1 MKNAKAIKGQ
11 KALAMAVVAMF
22 ALCAFTVCIGS
33 ESDAGVYGGVQ
44 DTSGTNKINQTFSV
58 DISVGQTFT
67 YNNITTNLDKADGTI
82 TMTGSPTTADG
93 ANYTFNYDSTSKVGS
108 FVASFTKAGTY
119 VYTITANWDSG
130 KDYGNVTQTAT
141 QKFTFNVDEKIV
153 IPTEFRGYGIKGE
166 TQNVMNIKY
175 AGPDKNV
182 NITYAAYT
190 VDGVENSLS
199 GVDHFNAEI
208 SGDKLVVTP
217 KDVGSTE
224 GTYGLT
230 ITLTNGNSKDT
241 ASVNVIYQIFDDI
254 TITAPDSMYTYEGD
268 TSAPTSINFTTNWDS
283 GLASNQHI
291 SYQMEVT
298 EKEGTTV
305 DVITVNETDKRNA
318 TISGISGKTVG
329 SIVSTDATKAV
340 YTIKFTATG
349 TVDAVEGDSTQTGSS
364 TESESTTTLTVYKS
378 LIFAS
383 APAIGDS
390 AITPITATS
399 TSINLSSYISGA
411 YKVVFDWGDGT
422 QTSSMDNMGKTA
434 TTYGAYHTYAKAGNY
449 TITVYATN
457 DQGTTTAQVFHS
469 TDGMNVPADDTTDDT
484 DKTTTEK
491 EKSFIDKHGVQF
503 IVFGILC
510 ILALVAFFYFGYQS
524 PYVIIAAIIL
534 AALAVLCFVYHDI
547 SGIIDAFRK

>member
-33 ESDAGVYGGVQ
+33 ESDAGVYGGVS
-44 DTSGTNKINQTFSV
+44 DTSGDEKINQTFSV

-82 TMTGSPTTADG
+82 TMTGSPKTADG

-349 TVDAVEGDSTQTGSS
+349 TVDEVAGDSTQAGSS
-364 TESESTTTLTVYKS
+364 TESESTTTLTVYKA

-383 APAIGDS
+383 APTIGGS
-390 AITPITATS
+390 TITPITATS

>member
-33 ESDAGVYGGVQ
+33 ESDAGVYGGVS
-44 DTSGTNKINQTFSV
+44 DTSGDEKINQTFSV

-298 EKEGTTV
+298 GKEGTTV
-305 DVITVNETDKRNA
+305 DVIAVNETDKRNA

-349 TVDAVEGDSTQTGSS
+349 TVDEVAGDSTQAGSS
-364 TESESTTTLTVYKS
+364 TESESTTTLTVYKA

-383 APAIGDS
+383 APTIGGS
-390 AITPITATS
+390 TITPITATS

-484 DKTTTEK
+484 DKTTAEK

>member
-33 ESDAGVYGGVQ
+33 ESDAGVYGGVS
-44 DTSGTNKINQTFSV
+44 DTSGDEKINQTFSV

-349 TVDAVEGDSTQTGSS
+349 TVDEVAGDSTQAGSS
-364 TESESTTTLTVYKS
+364 TESESTTTLTVYKA

-383 APAIGDS
+383 APTIGGS
-390 AITPITATS
+390 TITPITATS

-484 DKTTTEK
+484 DKTTAEK